1 MSSASPVNV
10 LLVEDN
16 LGDARLTRE
25 LLAEVNNGGFRVHHA
40 TTLASAIERLTA
52 EGPDNAS
59 DVILFDL
66 SLPDSHGLGGIAQLQ
81 ATHPQLPI
89 VVLTSTDDASISL
102 EAVHAGAQDYLVK
115 GHGDGEMIARAIRYS
130 IERKRAHMQLLE
142 AKERAELANRAKSEF
157 LANMSHELR
166 TPLNAIIG
174 FAEMMEGEVMG
185 PIGRDCYKDYAHDIR
200 NSGTHLLEII
210 NDILDLSKIE
220 AGKVDMQESLI
231 ELPRVITACLKL
243 IDERAKLAS
252 VYLWN
257 HIPDDLPLVRVDE
270 RKLKQI
276 LINLLSNAV
285 KFTAAGG
292 HVTLTACTDAT
303 GIAIAV
309 SDTGIG
315 MSATDIARALTPF
328 MQVENTLNRRF
339 EGTGLGL
346 PLADSLT
353 RLHGGTL
360 ALASEPGK
368 GTTVTITLPA
378 SRIIAA
384 DDNVAPQYS
393 RNNRP

>member
-1 MSSASPVNV
+1 MSLASPVNV

-25 LLAEVNNGGFRVHHA
+25 LLAEANNGGFRVHHA
-40 TTLASAIERLTA
+40 TTLARALERLA
-52 EGPDNAS
+52 SEGPDNAS

-66 SLPDSHGLGGIAQLQ
+66 SLPDSHGLEGIAQLQ
-81 ATHPQLPI
+81 MAHPELPI
-89 VVLTSTDDASISL
+89 VVLTGTDDESISL

-115 GHGDGEMIARAIRYS
+115 GHGDGEIIARAIRYS

-174 FAEMMEGEVMG
+174 FAEVLESEIMG
-185 PIGRDCYKDYAHDIR
+185 PIGRDCYKDYAHDIKT
-200 NSGTHLLEII
+200 SGMHLLEII
-210 NDILDLSKIE
+210 GDILDLSKIE
-220 AGKVDMQESLI
+220 AGKVDMQESVI
-231 ELPRVITACLKL
+231 ELPRVIASCLKL

-257 HIPDDLPLVRVDE
+257 HVPVDLPLVRVDE
-270 RKLKQI
+270 RKLRQI

-285 KFTAAGG
+285 KFTPSGG
-292 HVTLTACTDAT
+292 HVTLTAHADAS
-303 GIAIAV
+303 GIAIEV

-315 MSATDIARALTPF
+315 MAHADIVRALTPF
-328 MQVENTLNRRF
+328 MQVENSLSRRF

-353 RLHGGTL
+353 RLHDGTL
-360 ALASEPGK
+360 SLDSEPGK
-368 GTTVTITLPA
+368 GTKVTITLPA
-378 SRIIAA
+378 NRIASA
-384 DDNVAPQYS
+384 VA
-393 RNNRP
+393 

>member
-1 MSSASPVNV
+1 MSSVSPVNV

-25 LLAEVNNGGFRVHHA
+25 LLAEANTGVFRVHH
-40 TTLASAIERLTA
+40 TITLADALA
-52 EGPDNAS
+52 YLAGEGADGAC

-66 SLPDSHGLGGIAQLQ
+66 SLPDSHGLGGIAHLQ
-81 ATHPQLPI
+81 VARPELPI
-89 VVLTSTDDASISL
+89 VVLTGTDDESISVA
-102 EAVHAGAQDYLVK
+102 AVQAGAQDYLVK
-115 GHGDGEMIARAIRYS
+115 GRGDGEMIARAIRYS
-130 IERKRAHMQLLE
+130 VERKRAHMQLLE

-174 FAEMMEGEVMG
+174 FAEVMESEIMG

-200 NSGTHLLEII
+200 TSGTHLLEII
-210 NDILDLSKIE
+210 SDILDLSKIE
-220 AGKVDMQESLI
+220 AGKVEMQEAVVD
-231 ELPRVITACLKL
+231 LPRVITTCLKL

-257 HIPDDLPLVRVDE
+257 HLPFELPPVRVDE

-285 KFTAAGG
+285 KFTPAGG
-292 HVTLTACTDAT
+292 HVTIAARSDHT
-303 GIAIAV
+303 GIVITV

-315 MSATDIARALTPF
+315 IAPNDIARALTPF
-328 MQVENTLNRRF
+328 TQIDNALSRRF

-346 PLADSLT
+346 PLAESLT

-360 ALASEPGK
+360 ALASEVGK

-378 SRIIAA
+378 DRIATA
-384 DDNVAPQYS
+384 VA
-393 RNNRP
+393 